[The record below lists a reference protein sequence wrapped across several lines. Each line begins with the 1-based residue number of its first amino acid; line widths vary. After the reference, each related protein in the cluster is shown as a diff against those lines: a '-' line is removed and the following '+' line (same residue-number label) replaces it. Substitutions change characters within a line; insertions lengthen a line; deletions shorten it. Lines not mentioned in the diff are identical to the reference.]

1 MNREQFLISE
11 TKNYQETGNPATVSQ
26 FVNLHPDSSHS
37 VGDMGFVGLSI
48 G

>member
-1 MNREQFLISE
+1 MNRKQFLINE
-11 TKNYQETGNPATVSQ
+11 TEIANELGNPATVSQ

-37 VGDMGFVGLSI
+37 VGDMSFVGLSI